1 MWEIFGFQTHKYPQF
16 WYFNRLVN
24 CKCKPRSKYRNCN
37 WLNNVWMWNYMYVC
51 VLKYMIYIL
60 ESLLKGCSCQVY
72 GLCLYIF
79 TPDTINAVYLTE
91 VTNYFANTI
100 RCKMNT
106 WIWEWNTW
114 TLKILIVMSFCE
126 MRTVTCDEL
135 GKSWGRSEWIQCVT
149 DFAKDNCQL
158 NDL

>member
-1 MWEIFGFQTHKYPQF
+1 
-16 WYFNRLVN
+16 
-24 CKCKPRSKYRNCN
+24 
-37 WLNNVWMWNYMYVC
+37 MWNYMYVC

-106 WIWEWNTW
+106 
-114 TLKILIVMSFCE
+114 
-126 MRTVTCDEL
+126 
-135 GKSWGRSEWIQCVT
+135 
-149 DFAKDNCQL
+149 
-158 NDL
+158 